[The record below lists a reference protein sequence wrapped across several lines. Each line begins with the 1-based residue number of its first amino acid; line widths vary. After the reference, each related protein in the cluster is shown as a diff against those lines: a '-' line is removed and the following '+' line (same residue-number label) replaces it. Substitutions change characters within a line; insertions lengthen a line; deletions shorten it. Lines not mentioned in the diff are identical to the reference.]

1 MPAAALVSHPSSTAA
16 HEKGSGRK
24 SGPLQNSEN
33 ELPEATFALYLLW
46 TCHPSL
52 PALACLM
59 RPAAVNLRAQ
69 GPDLVDPEE
78 QPHEHGR
85 KWELAD

>member
-1 MPAAALVSHPSSTAA
+1 MPAAALAGHPSSTAA

-33 ELPEATFALYLLW
+33 ELPETTFALSLLW
-46 TCHPSL
+46 AATLASL
-52 PALACLM
+52 
-59 RPAAVNLRAQ
+59 RWH
-69 GPDLVDPEE
+69 PDLLDPEE

-85 KWELAD
+85 KWELAN